1 MKTKPAYYKD
11 IIHSQKRRAE
21 WNNYYGR
28 GTYMITV
35 CKHSACP
42 DFGTLEFSLPENA
55 FIMLSSIGMIIRE
68 QVEVTPSF
76 SPEIHIH
83 SYVIMPDHVH
93 ILLQVLEPMKHH
105 LGDVIQ
111 AIKAASTSR
120 IRKITGNSS
129 LTAFEE
135 GFHDRIITSSKQL
148 EIVGRYLRENA
159 RRLAIRKARPEFF
172 RRVNALEIGGK
183 TFQAYGNFQLLDCPF
198 KEQVIVHRADSPE
211 TRQKNREQWLYTAA
225 NGGVLVSPFISPAE
239 KEIRKEAEE
248 AGGRFILI
256 ISEPM
261 GERYKPAGRE
271 FELCEA
277 GRLLIISANL
287 PEKLS
292 RKTCL
297 VMNELAEGFAG
308 MEEIG

>member
-1 MKTKPAYYKD
+1 MNR
-11 IIHSQKRRAE
+11 ILRAP
-21 WNNYYGR
+21 WHDYTQR
-28 GTYMITV
+28 CIYMITLN
-35 CKHSACP
+35 KNP
-42 DFGTLEFSLPENA
+42 LMENFGILQGDYRIQTGQKGAA
-55 FIMLSSIGMIIRE
+55 FISSTALGKAIKSTLRRFNSTE
-68 QVEVTPSF
+68 PNVRVLQ
-76 SPEIHIH
+76 
-83 SYVIMPDHVH
+83 YALMPDHLH
-93 ILLQVLEPMKHH
+93 ILLFVEYPTEDT
-105 LGDVIQ
+105 LGKIIARFKIEVN
-111 AIKAASTSR
+111 KASG
-120 IRKITGNSS
+120 ITGVFAKGFNDQILKSS
-129 LTAFEE
+129 RSLAV
-135 GFHDRIITSSKQL
+135 L
-148 EIVGRYLRENA
+148 YRYLRENA
-159 RRLAIRKARPEFF
+159 RRLAVRRARPEFF

-198 KEQVIVHRADSPE
+198 KEQVIVHRADSSE
-211 TRQKNREQWLYTAA
+211 TKQKNREQWLYTAA

-256 ISEPM
+256 INEPM

-287 PEKLS
+287 PGELS

-297 VMNELAEGFAG
+297 AMNELAEGFAG